1 MDKFVKVYEIKND
14 NHNDKIFEKHPKYL
28 KFLGIVEQ
36 LTAGCAIKSR
46 IN

>member
-1 MDKFVKVYEIKND
+1 MDKFVKVYEMKND
-14 NHNDKIFEKHPKYL
+14 DHNDKIFEEHPKYL

-36 LTAGCAIKSR
+36 LTAGFTIKSR